1 MNAPDDPAGDVVPT
15 ARAATTRS
23 DAPTAGGDRA
33 DRLGQLIVTSS
44 ADAGGRG
51 ISSIEPEYRLD
62 AERTISRLATTLAG
76 IHRVPI
82 EPIGLRTD
90 TSVTLGPGDLIRQAE
105 QTTGEVGT
113 AYRHMTRE
121 RLLHVLREG
130 AAAIATPP
138 ADLVLVQGSPTLANL
153 RFDGPDAIGFEDWSG
168 AALGDRYLDLA
179 IAARDVA
186 AIFGPAPI
194 QAFFGEYGLE
204 LPDPVRLDWYLLAAE
219 LVA

>member
-1 MNAPDDPAGDVVPT
+1 MNSPDDPAGDAVATVHV
-15 ARAATTRS
+15 AASVRGR
-23 DAPTAGGDRA
+23 PAG
-33 DRLGQLIVTSS
+33 RLAHLIVASS
-44 ADAGGRG
+44 AEAGGRG

-62 AERTISRLATTLAG
+62 AERTISRLATTLARIHEVAIDPRTLRADPAVVIG
-76 IHRVPI
+76 PEDLIHRAEAATGQV
-82 EPIGLRTD
+82 
-90 TSVTLGPGDLIRQAE
+90 GP
-105 QTTGEVGT
+105 

-121 RLLHVLREG
+121 RLLEVLRDG
-130 AAAIATPP
+130 AAAIPTPP

-186 AIFGPAPI
+186 GVFGPAPI

-204 LPDPVRLDWYLLAAE
+204 RPDPVRLDWYLLAAE